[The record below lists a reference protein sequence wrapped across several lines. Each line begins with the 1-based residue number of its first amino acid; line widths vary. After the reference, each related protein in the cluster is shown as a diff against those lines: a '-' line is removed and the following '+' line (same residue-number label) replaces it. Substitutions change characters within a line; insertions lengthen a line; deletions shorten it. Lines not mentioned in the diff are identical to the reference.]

1 MALNS
6 YFTQGTSGEQ
16 NLTEDLIIEQIKMF
30 GKNVYYVP
38 RTLVKEDN
46 VFTEDTMSTFDG
58 AYEMEVYV
66 EDAGGFRG
74 DGDVFSRFGVRISDQ
89 VTFIVSRKR
98 FTEAVDNNATLIV
111 EGRPNEGDLVWF
123 PLAGKM
129 FEIQFVEH
137 ETPFY
142 QLGKQYV
149 WGLRC
154 ELFEY
159 SDENFDTGV
168 AEIDTVETTF
178 ANAIKLV
185 MDAGG
190 TGAFIVGE
198 EIVGDLYLATA
209 TATLTSGAVSAVTIT
224 DGGQHYK
231 SSLPPTV
238 TFSGG
243 GGSDAAGTAT
253 VSAAGIVTGITIT
266 NGGTGY
272 TSAPTVTIDY
282 SPKDNRA
289 EVKSWNVSTRELQI
303 INRTGTFNTGETVT
317 GLTSGAKWSPES
329 YNTINNVNSE
339 YDQNFAIETVADGI
353 IDFTESNPFGE
364 FGNKSGTL

>member
-58 AYEMEVYV
+58 AYEIEVYV
-66 EDAGGFRG
+66 EDSGGFRG
-74 DGDVFSRFGVRISDQ
+74 DGDVFSKFGVRISDQ

-98 FTEAVDNNATLIV
+98 FTEAVDDNAQLIV

-168 AEIDTVETTF
+168 QEIDEIETVF
-178 ANAIKLV
+178 ANTIALTMNEDPAPV
-185 MDAGG
+185 G
-190 TGAFIVGE
+190 TFQADE
-198 EIVGDLYLATA
+198 E
-209 TATLTSGAVSAVTIT
+209 
-224 DGGQHYK
+224 
-231 SSLPPTV
+231 
-238 TFSGG
+238 
-243 GGSDAAGTAT
+243 
-253 VSAAGIVTGITIT
+253 VTGGNSNVNAT
-266 NGGTGY
+266 
-272 TSAPTVTIDY
+272 
-282 SPKDNRA
+282 
-289 EVKSWNVSTRELQI
+289 VKSWDAVNRILQVY
-303 INRTGTFNTGETVT
+303 NRTGTFRSGETVT
-317 GLTSGAKWSPES
+317 GQTSGAVATTLS